1 MKPYYT
7 LADLMDEEHPF
18 DAGEI
23 VPARLAVIGFPIAH
37 SKSPAMQQAAL
48 DAAGIRARYI
58 RIQAA
63 PEEFGEVV
71 RLLRKR
77 GFTGANVTVP
87 HKQAACSLCSDT
99 DALSRATGSVNTLVF
114 QQDGSVSGFNTDGPG
129 FARAI
134 REEFSVDLRDLK
146 VALLGSCGGAGL
158 ALAYTCAM
166 QRCERLTL
174 AGRSEEKL
182 QELKNRLSS
191 FSLTNTGWKGPP
203 TAWRPTR
210 TIRPVSMPPWRKRT

>member
-7 LADLMDEEHPF
+7 LADLLDEGHPF
-18 DAGEI
+18 DAGET

-71 RLLRKR
+71 RLLRER

-87 HKQAACSLCSDT
+87 HKQAPPVPS
-99 DALSRATGSVNTLVF
+99 
-114 QQDGSVSGFNTDGPG
+114 
-129 FARAI
+129 I
-134 REEFSVDLRDLK
+134 R
-146 VALLGSCGGAGL
+146 
-158 ALAYTCAM
+158 
-166 QRCERLTL
+166 
-174 AGRSEEKL
+174 
-182 QELKNRLSS
+182 SS
-191 FSLTNTGWKGPP
+191 F
-203 TAWRPTR
+203 
-210 TIRPVSMPPWRKRT
+210 KRTVPSPASIRTARVSPAPSGKNSPWICAI